1 MFTATSPT
9 TPACPVCPGRGV
21 PLGQLGTLRWYRC
34 RDCGIDFNR
43 RVKATTNSARRPVGR
58 AS

>member
-1 MFTATSPT
+1 MFTGTSPQS
-9 TPACPVCPGRGV
+9 PACPVCPGRGV
-21 PLGQLGTLRWYRC
+21 PLGQLGHLRWYRC

-43 RVKATTNSARRPVGR
+43 RAKAPPSAFLRPAGR